1 MCLHAYTV
9 YTHTMEYYSAMKEN
23 EIMSFAVTWMDL
35 EIIILCEAEKDKNH
49 IVLICGINFKKQMN
63 LFIKLTEIEN
73 KLKVNKRERRRRDKL
88 EA

>member
-49 IVLICGINFKKQMN
+49 IALICGINLKK
-63 LFIKLTEIEN
+63 T
-73 KLKVNKRERRRRDKL
+73 KRTYL
-88 EA
+88 

>member
-49 IVLICGINFKKQMN
+49 IALICGIN
-63 LFIKLTEIEN
+63 
-73 KLKVNKRERRRRDKL
+73 
-88 EA
+88 

>member
-1 MCLHAYTV
+1 
-9 YTHTMEYYSAMKEN
+9 MEYYSAMKEN

-49 IVLICGINFKKQMN
+49 IALICGITFKKQMN

-73 KLKVNKRERRRRDKL
+73 KLRVNKRERRGREKL

>member
-1 MCLHAYTV
+1 
-9 YTHTMEYYSAMKEN
+9 MEYYSAMKEN

-73 KLKVNKRERRRRDKL
+73 KLKVNKRERRRTQKL